1 MQCFAAS
8 EVAGDPPCA
17 VSLVAT
23 MQDQNAELLDSELLK
38 DAESTAQL
46 AAQVA
51 HGAHAPIVTEALET
65 IRLPPAT
72 PPPPA
77 MYAYAAHPVG
87 TTSMPPLPSSFPP
100 PSRVPSMGSAPPAAA
115 RPSWLR
121 ALLTTTFPPPAAQP
135 DPQTTRMARRTA
147 GAVCVGLAL
156 AFAFVAMITGLRGA
170 PDDPTMASAVAASLV
185 MAHTFVALGAGAFSF
200 GLLRMA
206 ERLLGD

>member
-1 MQCFAAS
+1 
-8 EVAGDPPCA
+8 
-17 VSLVAT
+17 
-23 MQDQNAELLDSELLK
+23 MQDQNAEMLDSELLR

-46 AAQVA
+46 AAHSVQ
-51 HGAHAPIVTEALET
+51 GAHAGIVTEALET

-72 PPPPA
+72 PPPPP
-77 MYAYAAHPVG
+77 MHAYAAYPG
-87 TTSMPPLPSSFPP
+87 TTSMPPLPPSFPP
-100 PSRVPSMGSAPPAAA
+100 PSRVPSMPSQPPVAA

-121 ALLTTTFPPPAAQP
+121 ALLTTTFPPPSGQP
-135 DPQTTRMARRTA
+135 DPHTTRMARRTA

-170 PDDPTMASAVAASLV
+170 PDDPTMAPVVAASLV